1 MGRMSKHVAL
11 ATCMGI
17 FLAGCEAQNQAENAP
32 AGEQAAEAP
41 AGEAAPA
48 AAAPAAPAAAA
59 YVIQGGTLIDGN
71 GGAPVANSAI
81 VVEGNTITAVGINGE
96 VAVPDGAEIIDAT
109 GKFVLPGLIDAKANW
124 NWHYAEPYI
133 AWGVTSAMVSGGRNN
148 AGQAL
153 RDVINAGLVE
163 GPRLFMTNVGIAGAG
178 PNNDKEDG
186 YFPGAGDRIV
196 YSPEEAVAH
205 VQAMHAVDTDFITF
219 ANGDGSVETHAA
231 GVAEAQRLGM
241 AVAFRAMG
249 PQVRAQEVCAIGDG
263 IVYVHT
269 GNVGTQIA
277 VDNAQWAEYIGLP
290 PDAYST
296 MDPAK
301 VQPMVEELI
310 ACNAY
315 LEPDMMA
322 AQRGFHRNWARV
334 QQENQ
339 AFYADPALMAYYPKW
354 PGWGVLEN
362 VKDPAGYLNPE
373 QLDVRTRGFANMMV
387 FLKAFADAGGK
398 IVAASDTPQSPP
410 GIGMH
415 QEMTSFVEDIGMTP
429 MQAILAGTSW
439 VADGFLLEDLGR
451 IEAGKLADILIV
463 NADPTVDILNL
474 RQIDTVMKDGVIQ
487 DRSYDPNYATL
498 GAMFNN
504 NTINDNRDLVEGSDW
519 VAALKQATWR
529 PNVRNGGWGQ
539 TGGIDSMIAP
549 TPAIETLSTYT
560 LPRGTGDTQVT
571 ITGFNFV
578 EGSKVLVE
586 GQEVTATVN
595 SRTEISATVPASALA
610 NLGLIDI
617 VVRNPEPVHSHV
629 WGDTSNTAHILVP
642 LETTLILPGD
652 HW

>member
-1 MGRMSKHVAL
+1 MGRLGTRAALVAG
-11 ATCMGI
+11 MGL
-17 FLAGCEAQNQAENAP
+17 FLLGCEAQNQN
-32 AGEQAAEAP
+32 AAEAP
-41 AGEAAPA
+41 AEAPAAAEEQA

-81 VVEGNTITAVGINGE
+81 VVEGNQITAVGINGE
-96 VAVPDGAEIIDAT
+96 VAVPEGAEIIDAT

-124 NWHYAEPYI
+124 NWHYGEPYI

-153 RDVINAGLVE
+153 RDVINAGMLE

-178 PNNDKEDG
+178 PNNDKEDE
-186 YFPGAGDRIV
+186 YLPGAGDRIV
-196 YSPEEAVAH
+196 SSVEQAVAH
-205 VQAMHAVDTDFITF
+205 VQAMHEADADFITF
-219 ANGDGSVETHAA
+219 ANGDGAVDIHAA
-231 GVAEAQRLGM
+231 AVAEAQRLGM
-241 AVAFRAMG
+241 AVVFRSMG
-249 PQVRAQEVCAIGDG
+249 PQVRAREVCVMGDG

-277 VDNAQWAEYIGLP
+277 VDEAAWATYIGLP
-290 PDAYST
+290 PDAYSD

-301 VQPMVEELI
+301 VQPMVEQLL

-334 QQENQ
+334 QQENET
-339 AFYADPALMAYYPKW
+339 FYSDAALMAYYPQW
-354 PGWGVLEN
+354 PASGVLEN
-362 VKDPAGYLNPE
+362 VKDPALYLTPE

-387 FLKAFADAGGK
+387 FLKAYADAGGK

-429 MQAILAGTSW
+429 MQAIQAGTSW

-451 IEAGKLADILIV
+451 IEAGKLADIIIV

-487 DRSYDPNYATL
+487 DRSYDPNYGGSL
-498 GAMFNN
+498 FNN
-504 NTINDNRDLVEGSDW
+504 NAFNDDRDLVEGLDW
-519 VAALKQATWR
+519 VAALKDATWR
-529 PNVRNGGWGQ
+529 PNARNGGWGQ
-539 TGGIDSMIAP
+539 TGGIDSRIAP
-549 TPAIETLSTYT
+549 TPAIEKLVPYT
-560 LPRGTGDTQVT
+560 IPRGTADTQVT

-586 GQEVTATVN
+586 GQEVPATIT
-595 SRTEISATVPASALA
+595 SRTEITATVPASALA
-610 NLGLIDI
+610 NVGLIDI
-617 VVRNPEPVHSHV
+617 VVQNPEPVHSHV
-629 WGDTSNTAHILVP
+629 WGDTSNTAHVLVP
-642 LETTLILPGD
+642 LETTKILSAD